1 LPSAAAAIVFIRRL
15 LVFNTVGRLFWWRLL
30 VEHAVF
36 LIRRWRSLRFFDAEP
51 GWLAI
56 VLAGEQ
62 RLIRWAKRL
71 QHAVHQRRQ
80 QLRRFA
86 GWLSRLSRVPGLSGR
101 RAVRW
106 RQPGW

>member
-30 VEHAVF
+30 VEHAVS
-36 LIRRWRSLRFFDAEP
+36 LVWRWWSLRFFDAEP

-56 VLAGEQ
+56 VLAGQQ
-62 RLIRWAKRL
+62 RLVRRAKRL
-71 QHAVHQRRQ
+71 QHADQQRGQ

-86 GWLSRLSRVPGLSGR
+86 GWLTGLSGLTRR